1 MILGMSDITN
11 RAEALAS
18 AHPLG
23 EVLENAFLGVFH
35 HLGRTIGYTAKAVSW
50 ALFHSYTLLFVIW
63 LAFHDGFKH
72 ATKAK
77 EQAPA
82 AISEAPQ
89 PPLLADPRYVDQN
102 TPFGVPFGP
111 NVHASHE

>member
-1 MILGMSDITN
+1 MSDISK
-11 RAEALAS
+11 RGEALAA

-77 EQAPA
+77 EEAPA
-82 AISEAPQ
+82 EPDFALQ
-89 PPLLADPRYVDQN
+89 QQLLADPRYNDQN
-102 TPFGVPFGP
+102 TPFGVPYGP